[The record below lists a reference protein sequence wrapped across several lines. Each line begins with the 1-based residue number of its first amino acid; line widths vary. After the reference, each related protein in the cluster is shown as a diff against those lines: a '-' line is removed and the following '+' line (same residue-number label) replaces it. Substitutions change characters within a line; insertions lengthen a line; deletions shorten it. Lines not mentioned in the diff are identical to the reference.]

1 MSAYC
6 LFENLEINDFAQ
18 LEAYKTRVAPLVQRF
33 GGRYVVLG
41 GNAQLVEGDWAP
53 RYLVM
58 IEFPDLA
65 HARQWYDSP
74 EYEEVKRLRLAAGRF
89 NGVILE
95 GV

>member
-6 LFENLEINDFAQ
+6 LFENLEISDLAL
-18 LEAYKTRVAPLVQRF
+18 LETYKTRVAPLVQRH

-41 GNAQLVEGDWAP
+41 GNARRVEGDWTP
-53 RYLVM
+53 PYLVM

-65 HARQWYDSP
+65 HATAWYESP
-74 EYEEVKRLRLAAGRF
+74 DYAEVKQLRVAAGRF

-95 GV
+95 GI

>member
-6 LFENLEINDFAQ
+6 LFENLEITDLAQ
-18 LEAYKTRVAPLVQRF
+18 LEAYKARVAPLVQRF

-41 GNAQLVEGDWAP
+41 GNAQRVEGDWTPA
-53 RYLVM
+53 YLVM

-65 HARQWYDSP
+65 QATNWYHSP
-74 EYEEVKRLRLAAGRF
+74 EYAEVKQLRLAAGRF

-95 GV
+95 GI

>member
-6 LFENLEINDFAQ
+6 LFENLEITDFAQ
-18 LEAYKTRVAPLVQRF
+18 LEAYKARVAPLVERF

-41 GNAQLVEGDWAP
+41 GNARPVEGDWTPA
-53 RYLVM
+53 YLVM

-65 HARQWYDSP
+65 RANQWYDSP
-74 EYEEVKRLRLAAGRF
+74 EYGEVKRLRLAAGRF

-95 GV
+95 GL

>member
-1 MSAYC
+1 
-6 LFENLEINDFAQ
+6 
-18 LEAYKTRVAPLVQRF
+18 
-33 GGRYVVLG
+33 
-41 GNAQLVEGDWAP
+41 
-53 RYLVM
+53 M

>member
-6 LFENLEINDFAQ
+6 LFENLEITDLAQ
-18 LEAYKTRVAPLVQRF
+18 LEAYKARVAPLVQRF

-41 GNAQLVEGDWAP
+41 GNPQRVEGEWTP
-53 RYLVM
+53 GYLVM

-65 HARQWYDSP
+65 RAQQWYGSP

-95 GV
+95 GT